1 MRKIQIAV
9 IGGGNYRD
17 DSEQYKN
24 ARLIGKKL
32 VELGYRVVT
41 GGLGGV
47 MEAALKGAKESNC
60 YQSGD
65 TIGII
70 PGFDPNDAND
80 FADIVIS
87 TGLDIY
93 RNIIVANSDAI
104 IVIGGG
110 AGTLSEASH
119 AWSLKRPIFVL
130 DQMNGILNEINVDKF
145 DNRQHYD
152 FDNKLIYFNNV
163 EDLEYLLDE
172 KIKMY
177 NKRHKSIRRIK

>member
-9 IGGGNYRD
+9 IGGGNYKC
-17 DSEQYKN
+17 DSAQYHN

-32 VELGYRVVT
+32 IELGYRVVT
-41 GGLGGV
+41 GGFGGV
-47 MEAALKGAKESNC
+47 MEAALKGAKESN
-60 YQSGD
+60 YYRSGD

-70 PGFDPNDAND
+70 PGFDPNDANE
-80 FADIVIS
+80 FADIVIP

-104 IVIGGG
+104 IAIGGG

-119 AWSLKRPIFVL
+119 AWALKRPIFVL
-130 DQMNGILNEINVDKF
+130 EEMDGILNKINIEKF

-152 FDNKLIYFNNV
+152 FDNKLVYFKNI
-163 EDLEYLLDE
+163 DSLDHILDE
-172 KIKMY
+172 GIKMY